1 MVKFTDEIKQKLIVY
16 RQNGL
21 SKAKCAKM
29 AGINESTLYDWIKK
43 GKKAKR
49 GKYREW
55 YLAFEKAY
63 VEFEAYHL
71 QNIIDDDSWQS
82 SAWILERKFKDE
94 YSRFDKHELEHSGNV
109 TVNKS
114 IKETMEEYEDY
125 FKEFEQK
132 LEKDI
137 HNNNSD
143 E

>member
-21 SKAKCAKM
+21 SKCKCAKM
-29 AGINESTLYDWIKK
+29 AGINESTLYDWINK

-71 QNIIDDDSWQS
+71 QRIIDDDSWQS
-82 SAWILERKFKDE
+82 SAWILERKFKNE
-94 YSRFDKHELEHSGNV
+94 YAKQDNHQLEHTGQV

-114 IKETMEEYEDY
+114 IKETMEEYENY
-125 FKEFEQK
+125 FKEFEQG
-132 LEKDI
+132 LEENI
-137 HNNNSD
+137 HNNNID